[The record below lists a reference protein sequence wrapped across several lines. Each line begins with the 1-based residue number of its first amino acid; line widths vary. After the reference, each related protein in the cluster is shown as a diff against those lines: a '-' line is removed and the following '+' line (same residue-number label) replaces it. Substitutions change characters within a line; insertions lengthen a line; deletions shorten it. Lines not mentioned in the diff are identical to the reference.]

1 VSASW
6 RRPPLPL
13 LLLMLALPGRP
24 ALAGTAPAEEEEGE
38 QEPADRPDPK
48 GGDAAG
54 EEALSPQVEALISAK
69 EREVRAARAEG
80 IKLLED
86 FLRGSPATPETAEA
100 LFKLAELTWEEAQA
114 DYLDRM
120 GQYQELVAACKKD
133 RSRCPDLPRKQ
144 PTLDLSRS
152 QSTYLRLIREYPRFR
167 KLDTVLYLYAFSL
180 RDQGRTQ
187 EAIAAFERLLAEYP
201 RSRFRAD
208 AWMALAEHRF
218 YERQDFGAAQRA
230 YGRVLKYPRSPL
242 YGLAL
247 FKTAWC
253 AWKLGQTD
261 EAARRFKQ
269 VLDLGQK
276 AKDRS
281 AEEQKR
287 AAELSDQALDYLVEL
302 FTEDDSKTA
311 EDAYGFLSQIGG
323 KDYSQ
328 RVLRRFADTV
338 YDQARY
344 ERSAQA
350 YLFLISLDRDHPE
363 APMFQKRV
371 VESYQA
377 LGRADRANAEMRRLA
392 IDYGPKSAWAKAN
405 SNRPQLV
412 GEARAAA
419 EGFILA
425 QAKGLHGR
433 AQRTEKESRVVDKEL
448 YGQAAE
454 AYAFF
459 LDQFPDSA
467 GAAEVRYLRGDV
479 LYFKLG
485 DNRAAGLEYLA
496 VGKSRPVG
504 PNHKDALL
512 NAMSAFEK
520 LRQPAAAGAGR
531 RKREVTDD
539 DRRFAEAADLYA
551 TLFPKD
557 KDIVTVIY
565 KNGQFF
571 YDHGD
576 YDEAVKRFGLIIE
589 QHPDSPTAAAAGDRL
604 LECLGEAK
612 DYANIEHWSRRLK
625 KTRAFAARA
634 DQERLDGLIAG
645 ALLKQGEAHAARN
658 DYAKAAEMFRR
669 VAQEYPAHPSAA
681 QALNNAG
688 AAAERAGRPA
698 EAVAAYRALAD
709 RYPKASAAP
718 AALLVAARI
727 EESIAAYGRAAAL
740 YEQLARRYPQSPDVA
755 LALRQAGLLRQTLG
769 QYDRAASH
777 FGEYEQ
783 KFKGRPE
790 TRQVAFQ
797 KGLVLVERKDWKGA
811 AAAFGDYARSYEHD
825 TTVVEALVRKA
836 EAHMRLGDD
845 GAAREALARALA
857 QHRSLRK
864 ADTGEHAAQARY
876 LQGELIFREYERVKI
891 AGRPRQLRR
900 ALEEKAKLL
909 EDARKVYLDVLG
921 FRAPEWATASLLRI
935 GQAYEGFARGMRKA
949 EVPRDLNAEEKRLY
963 REELEKAV
971 IVIEDKALDAYRS
984 GYAKALEIG
993 VYNRHTR
1000 ALRQALGELD
1010 QGEYPRDVELR
1021 PSLRPGE
1028 LRVALDPIEEIR
1040 RD

>member
-1 VSASW
+1 MRPAG
-6 RRPPLPL
+6 RRGPL
-13 LLLMLALPGRP
+13 LLL
-24 ALAGTAPAEEEEGE
+24 ALAWPGWSVLARAAPADE
-38 QEPADRPDPK
+38 QPSAR
-48 GGDAAG
+48 GGDGGEDPAG
-54 EEALSPQVEALISAK
+54 EESLSPQIEALISAK

-86 FLRGSPATPETAEA
+86 FLRGSPPTPETAEA

-120 GQYQELVAACKKD
+120 GRYQDLVAACKKD

-180 RDQGRTQ
+180 RDQGRTE
-187 EAIAAFERLLAEYP
+187 EAIAGFERLLAEYP

-218 YERQDFGAAQRA
+218 YERQDFAAAQRA
-230 YGRVLKYPRSPL
+230 YGRVLRYPRSPL
-242 YGLAL
+242 HGLAL

-276 AKDRS
+276 AKDQS
-281 AEEQKR
+281 VEEQKR

-311 EDAYGFLSQIGG
+311 EDAHGFLSQIGG
-323 KDYSQ
+323 KAYSQ

-344 ERSAQA
+344 ERGAQA

-405 SNRPQLV
+405 GTRPQLV
-412 GEARAAA
+412 AEARAAA
-419 EGFILA
+419 EGFILT

-467 GAAEVRYLRGDV
+467 GAAEVRYLRGDI

-520 LRQPAAAGAGR
+520 LRQPAAAGGGGR

-551 TLFPKD
+551 TLFPRD

-589 QHPDSPTAAAAGDRL
+589 QHPESPTAAAAGDRL
-604 LECLGEAK
+604 LQCLGEAK

-625 KTRAFAARA
+625 KTKAFAARA

-658 DYAKAAEMFRR
+658 DYAKAAELFRR
-669 VAQEYPAHPSAA
+669 VAQEYPAHPGAV

-688 AAAERAGRPA
+688 AAAEKAGRPA

-709 RYPKASAAP
+709 RYPRSSDAP

-783 KFKGRPE
+783 KFRGRPE

-811 AAAFGDYARSYEHD
+811 AAAFGDYARSYD
-825 TTVVEALVRKA
+825 NDATVVEALVRKA
-836 EAHMRLGDD
+836 EAHLRMGDD

-864 ADTGEHAAQARY
+864 DTAEHAAQARY

-900 ALEEKAKLL
+900 ALEDKAKLL

-921 FRAPEWATASLLRI
+921 FRSPEWATASLLRI

-949 EVPRDLNAEEKRLY
+949 EVPRDLSAEEKRLY

-984 GYAKALEIG
+984 GHAKALEIG

-1000 ALRQALGELD
+1000 ALRQALAELD
-1010 QGEYPRDVELR
+1010 QGEYPREVELR
-1021 PSLRPGE
+1021 PALRPGE
-1028 LRVALDPIEEIR
+1028 LQVALDPIEEIR

>member
-1 VSASW
+1 MSAPRSAA
-6 RRPPLPL
+6 PIA
-13 LLLMLALPGRP
+13 ALI
-24 ALAGTAPAEEEEGE
+24 ALLAGPGAAARAAGPDAESAEPDAEE
-38 QEPADRPDPK
+38 PLA
-48 GGDAAG
+48 
-54 EEALSPQVEALISAK
+54 PQVEALIVVK
-69 EREVRAARAEG
+69 EQQVRAARAEG

-86 FLRGSPATPETAEA
+86 FLRASPESAETAEA

-120 GQYQELVAACKKD
+120 GRYQDQVELCKRD
-133 RSRCPDLPRKQ
+133 RSRCPELPRK
-144 PTLDLSRS
+144 PPSLDLSRS
-152 QSTYLRLIREYPRFR
+152 QATYGRLIREYPRFR
-167 KLDTVLYLYAFSL
+167 KLDTVLYLHAFSL
-180 RDQGRTQ
+180 RDQGRTE
-187 EAIAAFERLLAEYP
+187 EAVAGFRRLLAEYP

-218 YERQDFGAAQRA
+218 YEQQDFLGAQRA
-230 YGRVLKYPRSPL
+230 YDRVLKYPRSPL

-253 AWKLGQTD
+253 AWKLGKTD
-261 EAARRFKQ
+261 DAAARFKQ

-276 AKDRS
+276 ARAGS
-281 AEEQKR
+281 VEEQKR
-287 AAELSDQALDYLVEL
+287 AAELSDHALEYLVEL

-311 EDAYGFLSQIGG
+311 EDAYSFLDQIGG
-323 KDYSQ
+323 QTYSQ

-338 YDQARY
+338 YDQTRY
-344 ERSAQA
+344 ERAAQA
-350 YLFLISLDRDHPE
+350 YEFLISLDRKDPE
-363 APMFQKRV
+363 APLFQKRV

-377 LGRADRANAEMRRLA
+377 LGRADRANVEMRRLA
-392 IDYGPKSAWAKAN
+392 TTYGPGSEW
-405 SNRPQLV
+405 
-412 GEARAAA
+412 ARANRERPALIAEVRATA

-425 QAKGLHGR
+425 QAKALHGR
-433 AQRTEKESRVVDKEL
+433 AQRQEKESRVVDKAL

-454 AYAFF
+454 AYAFY
-459 LDQFPDSA
+459 LDQFGESR
-467 GAAEVRYLRGDV
+467 GAVEVRYLRGDI
-479 LYFKLG
+479 LYFKLADYRG
-485 DNRAAGLEYLA
+485 AGNQYLA
-496 VGKSRPVG
+496 VGRSQPVG

-512 NAMSAFEK
+512 NAMNAFEK
-520 LRQPAAAGAGR
+520 LRQPAAPGAGR
-531 RKREVTDD
+531 KKREVTDD

-576 YDEAVKRFGLIIE
+576 YDEAVKRFGLILE
-589 QHPDSPTAAAAGDRL
+589 QHPTSPTAAAAGDRL

-625 KTRAFAARA
+625 KTQAFAARR

-645 ALLKQGEAHAARN
+645 ALLKQGEARAAKE
-658 DYAKAAEMFRR
+658 DFAGAAELFRR
-669 VAQEYPAHPSAA
+669 AANEFPAHPGAA

-688 AAAERAGRPA
+688 AAAERAGRPG
-698 EAVAAYRALAD
+698 EAVSAYKTLAE
-709 RYPKASAAP
+709 RYPRASEAP

-727 EESIAAYGRAAAL
+727 EESIAAYARAAAL
-740 YEQLARRYPQSPDVA
+740 YEQLAKRYPQSSDAA

-783 KFKGRPE
+783 RFRGRPE

-797 KGLVLVERKDWKGA
+797 KGLVLLERKDWKGA
-811 AAAFGDYARSYEHD
+811 SAAFGDYARSYESD
-825 TTVVEALVRKA
+825 PSVVEALVRKA
-836 EAHMRLGDD
+836 EAHLRLGDD

-857 QHRSLRK
+857 QHRALRGRG
-864 ADTGEHAAQARY
+864 AEVIEFAAQARY
-876 LQGELIFREYERVKI
+876 LQGELVFREYERVKI

-900 ALEEKAKLL
+900 ALEEKARLL
-909 EDARKVYLDVLG
+909 EDARKVYLDVLS
-921 FRAPEWATASLLRI
+921 FRAAEWATGALLRI
-935 GQAYEGFARGMRKA
+935 GQAYEGFARAMRKS
-949 EVPRDLNAEEKRLY
+949 EVPRDLSAEEKRLY

-971 IVIEDKALDAYRS
+971 IIIEDKALDAYRS
-984 GYAKALEIG
+984 GFARALEIG

-1000 ALRQALGELD
+1000 ALRLALAELD

-1021 PSLRPGE
+1021 PGLRPGE
-1028 LRVALDPIEEIR
+1028 RQVALEPIEEIR